1 MEVRF
6 ANPIHPGEMLRE
18 EFLKP
23 LDLSAG
29 KLAKAIGVPRT
40 RIERVLREESGISA
54 DTASRLGRYFR
65 TSAQLWLNM
74 QTSYE
79 LNCIHNDKKRLAAL
93 DEIKP
98 LERADLG
105 EAA

>member
-1 MEVRF
+1 MEIRF

-18 EFLKP
+18 EFVEP
-23 LDLSAG
+23 LGLTAG
-29 KLAKAIGVPRT
+29 KLAKAINVPRT
-40 RIERVLREESGISA
+40 RIERLMREETALSL
-54 DTASRLGRYFR
+54 DTAVRLARYFKMSEGFWMR
-65 TSAQLWLNM
+65 M

-79 LNCIHNDKKRLAAL
+79 LDCLHNDKKRLAAL

-98 LERADLG
+98 LERSDLG